1 MTEEQKEYGIIYVL
15 TNPAMSGLV
24 KIGKTSRAS
33 VDQRL
38 NELYSTG
45 VPVPFE
51 CVFAGK
57 VEDESKVEKAFC
69 KDLLPFVSGL
79 KLK

>member
-1 MTEEQKEYGIIYVL
+1 MDDRQMTEEPKEYGIVYVL
-15 TNPAMSGLV
+15 TNPAMNGLV
-24 KIGKTSRAS
+24 KIGKTSRES
-33 VDQRL
+33 VDHRL

-57 VEDESKVEKAFC
+57 VEDESKVEK
-69 KDLLPFVSGL
+69 
-79 KLK
+79 

>member
-1 MTEEQKEYGIIYVL
+1 MSEESKEYGIIYVL
-15 TNPAMSGLV
+15 TNPAMNGLV
-24 KIGKTSRAS
+24 KIGKTSRES

-57 VEDESKVEKAFC
+57 VEDESKVEKANY
-69 KDLLPFVSGL
+69 
-79 KLK
+79 